1 MALGVIK
8 EKVDGEGQRAS
19 EDADQFGAEHRASE
33 EQLRITRKGADFGS
47 VVRHPAAVERI
58 GAIHRKAQAVLNA
71 ISRKLDPNL
80 HKKR

>member
-1 MALGVIK
+1 MAKGNGRPKTRINSGLNIVRLK
-8 EKVDGEGQRAS
+8 NV
-19 EDADQFGAEHRASE
+19 
-33 EQLRITRKGADFGS
+33 LRITRKGADFGS

-58 GAIHRKAQAVLNA
+58 GTIHRKAQADLNA